1 MQVGGV
7 FTETEVN
14 RPVEPLV
21 ERIHRNITY
30 LPGQHVDD
38 HVDISIL
45 AELPTMVESVT
56 VVDCDVDATNYAA
69 MRLHVVHMH
78 IMSSVRQ
85 SARDVGAHEPGP

>member
-1 MQVGGV
+1 
-7 FTETEVN
+7 
-14 RPVEPLV
+14 
-21 ERIHRNITY
+21 
-30 LPGQHVDD
+30 
-38 HVDISIL
+38 
-45 AELPTMVESVT
+45 MVESVT